1 VCPIKTILTL
11 IAGAVNRERGRD
23 REIDRERERERER
36 ERAVTQLCD
45 EIGSWPI

>member
-23 REIDRERERERER
+23 RERERERER

-45 EIGSWPI
+45 VIGSGPI